1 MEKNQFIKFARACSV
16 EDTIHQLHFLNWI
29 QYVFGACHVD
39 WVYNQEKCVDMH
51 RKYDE
56 SRKIAMAEVSHLFT
70 DEAIPWKRFFEG
82 EEYINPLNKINIVL
96 ALIYR
101 RNFEDYFL
109 SDENGKPLNRYKDN
123 VCDGSLSNF
132 FTQSPTMFRSA
143 FSFNDDIKLQA
154 NLS

>member
-1 MEKNQFIKFARACSV
+1 
-16 EDTIHQLHFLNWI
+16 
-29 QYVFGACHVD
+29 
-39 WVYNQEKCVDMH
+39 
-51 RKYDE
+51 
-56 SRKIAMAEVSHLFT
+56 MAEVSHLFT